1 MVSHWI
7 SHNQKQVKQWVQN
20 RVVEILKFT
29 EPSERMFGSNQ
40 DIIVELGT
48 QRVNDFNWLA
58 LQNETFCSTMI
69 KTVIQKQVWGRWIH
83 SS

>member
-1 MVSHWI
+1 MVSYWI

-20 RVVEILKFT
+20 RVAEILKFT

-48 QRVNDFNWLA
+48 QRVNDFN
-58 LQNETFCSTMI
+58 
-69 KTVIQKQVWGRWIH
+69 
-83 SS
+83 